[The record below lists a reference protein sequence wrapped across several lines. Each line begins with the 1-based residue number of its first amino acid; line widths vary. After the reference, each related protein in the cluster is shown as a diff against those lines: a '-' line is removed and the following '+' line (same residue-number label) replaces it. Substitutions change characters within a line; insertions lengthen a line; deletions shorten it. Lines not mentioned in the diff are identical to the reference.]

1 MMIKEW
7 TDADV
12 RTDVEAERDG
22 GRGKMCHSHGQQDGR
37 RMDGV
42 LPMNGIPHGKG

>member
-37 RMDGV
+37 TGGRTMDDDGV
-42 LPMNGIPHGKG
+42 SFR